1 MSLPPKPPKP
11 IDKLPF
17 TYHLTL
23 VPGED
28 TRQRTLVATK
38 MQGDEVRQRKVL
50 ESFDDRQQAL
60 DELNRVATRI
70 FYFEAPEEIFG
81 TEG

>member
-1 MSLPPKPPKP
+1 MSQAPKPPKP

-28 TRQRTLVATK
+28 PRQRTLVATK
-38 MQGDEVRQRKVL
+38 MQGDDVVRRRVL

-60 DELNRVATRI
+60 DELNRAATRI
-70 FYFEAPEEIFG
+70 FYFEEPEEIFG
-81 TEG
+81 AEG